1 MELDKKAF
9 KRLKNKVL
17 KKYPNA
23 STQMTEGGLYF
34 VSDGT
39 DNKLLEEY
47 MIPPQSSVAEA
58 WYWMAETMRVNQ
70 NIERTHPNRM
80 DIGTFEKKF
89 NRISQRNRR

>member
-23 STQMTEGGLYF
+23 STRITDEGKYF
-34 VSDGT
+34 VSVGV
-39 DNKLLEEY
+39 DNSLLDEY
-47 MIPPQSSVAEA
+47 MIPPQSNVTAA
-58 WYWMAETMRVNQ
+58 WYWMAETIRVDQ

-80 DIGTFEKKF
+80 DIGSFERKF

>member
-23 STQMTEGGLYF
+23 STRMTEDGLYF
-34 VSDGT
+34 VSDGA

-47 MIPPQSSVAEA
+47 MIPPQPSVAEA

>member
-9 KRLKNKVL
+9 KRLRNIVL

-23 STQMTEGGLYF
+23 STRMTEDGLYF
-34 VSDGT
+34 VSDGA

-47 MIPPQSSVAEA
+47 MIPPQPSVAEA

>member
-23 STQMTEGGLYF
+23 STRMTEDGLYF

-47 MIPPQSSVAEA
+47 MIPPQSSVTEA

>member
-23 STQMTEGGLYF
+23 STRITDEGKYF
-34 VSDGT
+34 VSVGV
-39 DNKLLEEY
+39 DNSLLDEY
-47 MIPPQSSVAEA
+47 MIPPQSTVTAA
-58 WYWMAETMRVNQ
+58 WYWMAETIRVDQ

-80 DIGTFEKKF
+80 DIGSFERKF

>member
-1 MELDKKAF
+1 
-9 KRLKNKVL
+9 
-17 KKYPNA
+17 
-23 STQMTEGGLYF
+23 MTEDGLYF
-34 VSDGT
+34 VSDGA

-47 MIPPQSSVAEA
+47 MIPPQSSVTEA

>member
-23 STQMTEGGLYF
+23 STQRTTDGKYF
-34 VSDGT
+34 VSDGA
-39 DNKLLEEY
+39 DNLLLDEY
-47 MIPPQSSVAEA
+47 MIPPQSTVTAA

>member
-17 KKYPNA
+17 KKYPKA
-23 STQMTEGGLYF
+23 STRITTDGKYF
-34 VSDGT
+34 VSVGV
-39 DNKLLEEY
+39 DNSLLDEY
-47 MIPPQSSVAEA
+47 MIPPQSTVTAA
-58 WYWMAETMRVNQ
+58 WYWMAETIRVDQ

-80 DIGTFEKKF
+80 DIGSFEKKF

>member
-1 MELDKKAF
+1 MELDKRAF

-23 STQMTEGGLYF
+23 STQINEEGKYF
-34 VSDGT
+34 VSVGV
-39 DNKLLEEY
+39 DNSLLDEY
-47 MIPPQSSVAEA
+47 MIPPQSTVTAA
-58 WYWMAETMRVNQ
+58 WYWMAETIRVDQ

-80 DIGTFEKKF
+80 DIGSFEKKF